1 MLSMV
6 IVVVLRIGSFGVTRR
21 NGQVS
26 LSEFSALGKRPLN
39 HWEYAG
45 ERSHCSVE
53 EYKIL
58 RRSLGEESRR
68 SCRVTIT
75 LKGPAIE
82 SKTAAGKMEYAW
94 RYRHGC

>member
-1 MLSMV
+1 MV
-6 IVVVLRIGSFGVTRR
+6 IVVVLRIGSFGITRR

-26 LSEFSALGKRPLN
+26 LAAFGVRKKLPIN
-39 HWEYAG
+39 QWEYAG
-45 ERSHCSVE
+45 KRSHWSVE

-58 RRSLGEESRR
+58 RRSLGKESRR

-75 LKGPAIE
+75 FKGPAIE
-82 SKTAAGKMEYAW
+82 SKMAAGKMEYAW

>member
-1 MLSMV
+1 MV

-26 LSEFSALGKRPLN
+26 LSEFRALGKRPLN

-58 RRSLGEESRR
+58 RRSLGKESRR
-68 SCRVTIT
+68 SGRVTIRSRA
-75 LKGPAIE
+75 LRLRGN
-82 SKTAAGKMEYAW
+82 GRGQDGVCMEI
-94 RYRHGC
+94 